1 MRTRTIKRPAFLL
14 AAFCL
19 VPSLSAVAEDV
30 IKLKLSTFLPATHR
44 SQTEVIE
51 PWVKALEERTAGR
64 VTVEIFPAGSA
75 FGHVAKQMDQVR
87 AGVVDIAHGLT
98 GIPRGR
104 LPRTTILDLP
114 FLVQTADAASRALW
128 ALYPDYLKPEYKDL
142 RVLALHAHNAGL
154 IHTREK
160 PVRTMEDMA
169 GLRLRTPSV
178 AIAMM
183 LEQLGASPVGM
194 PPTQVYENLQKGV
207 LDGTVFAWDAVYV
220 FKLYEVLGYHLD
232 ARAYTTS
239 FFFVMNER
247 RYRGLPDDVRAVVD
261 ELSGEPLVAQFAAGW
276 DRWDEPGLKASKE
289 RGDPII
295 SLSDE
300 ERARWREALEPVI
313 DRYLSEVESKGVENA
328 REIYTKAQE
337 YVAQFEN
344 R

>member
-1 MRTRTIKRPAFLL
+1 M
-14 AAFCL
+14 
-19 VPSLSAVAEDV
+19 
-30 IKLKLSTFLPATHR
+30 
-44 SQTEVIE
+44 
-51 PWVKALEERTAGR
+51 
-64 VTVEIFPAGSA
+64 
-75 FGHVAKQMDQVR
+75 
-87 AGVVDIAHGLT
+87 
-98 GIPRGR
+98 
-104 LPRTTILDLP
+104 P
-114 FLVQTADAASRALW
+114 FLVQTADAASRTLW
-128 ALYPDYLKPEYKDL
+128 ALYPDYLEPEYKDL

-344 R
+344 REPSRNLHGEGKDAARAVRQHGRGVDQAVGTAGDAASHRRGTGDHRRHTCAQARRLHLLRDHRRGAVAGPRGGLSRDSLRLCDPEPRGG